1 MVAAFWLIKQNQ
13 DAGSDGT
20 DVSADLDL
28 HCSPKNTIG
37 VLSRENGI

>member
-20 DVSADLDL
+20 ADLDL